1 MSRAIHTSNKGSLEA
16 EIVQFEQDIG
26 TLSMDYGQQLR
37 VKIREENVAS
47 HQERLE
53 MINQQQYRVD
63 ELLYQCDR
71 CEASLSRT
79 RIELA
84 SLQAGSSETS
94 VSAVTETLQRTIA
107 QAKEVQ
113 EELRRLGF

>member
-1 MSRAIHTSNKGSLEA
+1 M
-16 EIVQFEQDIG
+16 
-26 TLSMDYGQQLR
+26 
-37 VKIREENVAS
+37 AS
-47 HQERLE
+47 HRERLE
-53 MINQQQYRVD
+53 MIDQQQFRVD

-84 SLQAGSSETS
+84 SLQAGSSDSS
-94 VSAVTETLQRTIA
+94 VSAVTETLRRTIT

-113 EELRRLGF
+113 EEMRRLGF

>member
-1 MSRAIHTSNKGSLEA
+1 
-16 EIVQFEQDIG
+16 
-26 TLSMDYGQQLR
+26 
-37 VKIREENVAS
+37 
-47 HQERLE
+47 
-53 MINQQQYRVD
+53 MINQQQYQAD
-63 ELLYQCDR
+63 ELLFQCSR

-94 VSAVTETLQRTIA
+94 VSAVTESLQRTID

-113 EELRRLGF
+113 AELKKLGY